1 MNTLLIGLLV
11 VVLFVPMILIG
22 VVVWLGLRVSRTNQP
37 NNEQIANLAGKMD
50 AIQAQVDSNLKSM
63 ATQVGVFGEVKET
76 LGKVTA
82 ATNRVAELGEDI
94 TKLQNILQSGLKRGG
109 FGEIL
114 LGNLLAQVLPA
125 KHFRMQYVF
134 RDNQRVDAAIL
145 LGERIL
151 PIDSKFPLQG
161 FDGESASKSVFCR
174 NVKDR
179 IDETAK
185 YIRPVEGTFEFAM
198 MYIPA
203 ENIYYE
209 IISNG
214 DLFNYAMGKRVIP
227 VSPNSFYAYLQVIV
241 FGLHGMQIE
250 ENARLILE
258 RISSLKKD
266 LTGFPARFASHPA
279 RKAQPVGPVWLLP
292 KICQVWPRKTISKN
306 MALFAKTTPI
316 MQKTTPFLGLS
327 IPPLIPP
334 PSPPPPTPARNH

>member
-1 MNTLLIGLLV
+1 MDTILIALLI
-11 VVLFVPMILIG
+11 VVLFVLLVLIG
-22 VVVWLGLRVSRTNQP
+22 AVAWLALRVSRTNQP
-37 NNEQIANLAGKMD
+37 GNEQIANLAGKLD
-50 AIQAQVDSNLKSM
+50 AIQKQVDSSLQSVSN
-63 ATQVGVFGEVKET
+63 QVSAFGEVKET

-82 ATNRVAELGEDI
+82 ATDRVAELGEDI
-94 TKLQNILQSGLKRGG
+94 TKLQTIFQSGLKRGG

-114 LGNLLAQVLPA
+114 LGNLLAQVLPE
-125 KHFRMQYVF
+125 KHFRMQYTF
-134 RDNQRVDAAIL
+134 CDNQRVDAAIL

-161 FDGESASKSVFCR
+161 FDGEGASKSSFVR
-174 NVKDR
+174 NVKSR

-214 DLFNYAMGKRVIP
+214 DLFNYAMERRVIP
-227 VSPNSFYAYLQVIV
+227 VSPNSFYAYLQVVV

-258 RISSLKKD
+258 RISSLGIALNNVQEIYEKLGTNITGTQTKYNELGKK
-266 LTGFPARFASHPA
+266 LGKFADQFGGLSA
-279 RKAQPVGPVWLLP
+279 DVLP
-292 KICQVWPRKTISKN
+292 ED
-306 MALFAKTTPI
+306 TTPPLLKDGESI
-316 MQKTTPFLGLS
+316 IYPQKS
-327 IPPLIPP
+327 E
-334 PSPPPPTPARNH
+334 

>member
-1 MNTLLIGLLV
+1 MDTILITLLI
-11 VVLFVPMILIG
+11 VVLFVLLILIA
-22 VVVWLGLRVSRTNQP
+22 VVAWLALRVSRTNQP
-37 NNEQIANLAGKMD
+37 DNEQIANLAGKLD
-50 AIQAQVDSNLKSM
+50 AIQKQVDSNLQSM
-63 ATQVGVFGEVKET
+63 TSQVGVFGEVKET
-76 LGKVTA
+76 LGKVAA

-94 TKLQNILQSGLKRGG
+94 TKLQTILQSGLKRGG

-114 LGNLLAQVLPA
+114 LGNLLAQVLPE
-125 KHFRMQYVF
+125 KHFRMQYTF

-161 FDGESASKSVFCR
+161 FDGEGVSKSSFVR
-174 NVKDR
+174 NVKSR

-214 DLFNYAMGKRVIP
+214 DLFNYAMERRVIP
-227 VSPNSFYAYLQVIV
+227 VSPNSFYAYLQVVV

-258 RISSLKKD
+258 RISSLGIALNNVQDVYEKLGTSITGTQTKYSELGKK
-266 LTGFPARFASHPA
+266 LGKFADHFEGLSADALPDD
-279 RKAQPVGPVWLLP
+279 KPPPLL
-292 KICQVWPRKTISKN
+292 KDGKTIIY
-306 MALFAKTTPI
+306 P
-316 MQKTTPFLGLS
+316 QKS
-327 IPPLIPP
+327 E
-334 PSPPPPTPARNH
+334 

>member
-1 MNTLLIGLLV
+1 
-11 VVLFVPMILIG
+11 
-22 VVVWLGLRVSRTNQP
+22 LGLRVSRTNQP
-37 NNEQIANLAGKMD
+37 GNEQIANLAGKMD
-50 AIQAQVDSNLKSM
+50 AIQKQVDSNLQSM
-63 ATQVGVFGEVKET
+63 TSQVGVFGEVKET

-94 TKLQNILQSGLKRGG
+94 TKLQTILQSGLKRGG

-114 LGNLLAQVLPA
+114 LGNLLAQVLPE

-134 RDNQRVDAAIL
+134 RDNQRVDAAIF

-161 FDGESASKSVFCR
+161 FDGEGVSKSSFAR
-174 NVKDR
+174 NVKSR

-185 YIRPVEGTFEFAM
+185 YIRPEEGTFAFAM

-214 DLFNYAMGKRVIP
+214 DLFNYGMERRVIP
-227 VSPNSFYAYLQVIV
+227 VSPNSFYAYLQVVV
-241 FGLHGMQIE
+241 FGLHGMEIE

-258 RISSLKKD
+258 RISSLEIALKNVQDVYEKLGANITGTQTKYGELGKK
-266 LTGFPARFASHPA
+266 LGKFADQFEGLSA
-279 RKAQPVGPVWLLP
+279 
-292 KICQVWPRKTISKN
+292 N
-306 MALFAKTTPI
+306 ALSADTTPSLLKDGESI
-316 MQKTTPFLGLS
+316 IYPQKS
-327 IPPLIPP
+327 E
-334 PSPPPPTPARNH
+334 